1 MGTVDERLQEHGEH
15 LARHDEQ
22 IKTLL
27 LQQADIKAL
36 AESTHSLA
44 MSVEK
49 LTQRICS
56 VEDDLEALNAE
67 KRQKSFAVWQIVVSA
82 IVGGAVTFLLTQVLS

>member
-22 IKTLL
+22 IKTLF
-27 LQQADIKAL
+27 LQQADIKTL

-44 MSVEK
+44 MSVER
-49 LTQRICS
+49 LTQRVCS
-56 VEDDLEALNAE
+56 VEDDLEALDKE
-67 KRQKSFAVWQIVVSA
+67 KKQKSFAVWQIIASA
-82 IVGGAVTFLLTQVLS
+82 VIGGTATFLLTHVLS